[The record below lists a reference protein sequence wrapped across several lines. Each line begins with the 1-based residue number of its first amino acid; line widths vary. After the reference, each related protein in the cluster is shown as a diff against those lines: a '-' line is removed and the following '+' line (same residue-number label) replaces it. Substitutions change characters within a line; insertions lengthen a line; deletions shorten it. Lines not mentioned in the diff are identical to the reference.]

1 MIVTERRASRRRAT
15 TMVEMTFIALLCFT
29 FMFAIFEYGR
39 YVQARQVMENAGRA
53 GGRAAVVTATSYI
66 LPATA
71 TANVD
76 AVITSALANTPLVN
90 VVIQL
95 YQADN
100 AGNNI
105 GAWTS
110 TPFGRN
116 IVVQIDADLPL
127 IFPTFGFLQSNGGA
141 TNSIHITTKCMMR
154 GEAN

>member
-1 MIVTERRASRRRAT
+1 MRLVDVRMGRRRAT

-53 GGRAAVVTATSYI
+53 GGRSAVVMATSYI

-76 AVITSALANTPLVN
+76 AVITSALANEPLVN
-90 VVIQL
+90 VVIQVF
-95 YQADN
+95 QADDV
-100 AGNNI
+100 GNNI

-116 IVVQIDADLPL
+116 IVVQIDGDLPL
-127 IFPTFGFLQSNGGA
+127 IFPTFGFLQATGGA
-141 TNSIHITTKCMMR
+141 ANSIHITTKCMMR